1 MCLVL
6 PARVL
11 ETNGQTAEVELHGG
25 MRATASLELRPE
37 VAAGQY
43 VMVDRG
49 LVLEVIAPE
58 EVESIL
64 ALYDE
69 IGQLLLDADS
79 APALASVQ
87 GGERA

>member
-11 ETNGQTAEVELHGG
+11 EVSGQTAEVELYGG
-25 MRATASLELRPE
+25 MQATVSLVVQPG
-37 VAAGQY
+37 VAVGQY

-49 LVLEVIAPE
+49 IVLSVIEPDEVAALLAMYDEMAQLLTDADAAPE
-58 EVESIL
+58 
-64 ALYDE
+64 
-69 IGQLLLDADS
+69 
-79 APALASVQ
+79 LASAQ